1 MWIHSL
7 QWIHRDEAGQFLW
20 HLVFHWSKQLL
31 NPLWP
36 FYTQSPLLPSSCC
49 SKNSTWETED
59 IIKTVEF
66 QSTKSTLFQLFT
78 YIERYFS
85 GNFKH
90 RDRIASTTT
99 ILNSSAISDMKLV
112 ICLMRRSTLDSLPVL
127 RRVVIA
133 RVAILLFWS
142 DIKLS
147 KSTLQFVTARGRV
160 IATCNIM
167 VNQETDRAA
176 ITFEQLSWRTMHR

>member
-1 MWIHSL
+1 MASGISL
-7 QWIHRDEAGQFLW
+7 TKVTMESTMAFLY
-20 HLVFHWSKQLL
+20 SK
-31 NPLWP
+31 P
-36 FYTQSPLLPSSCC
+36 PSSLKLLLKKFNLKDRRH
-49 SKNSTWETED
+49 S
-59 IIKTVEF
+59 
-66 QSTKSTLFQLFT
+66 QSSRIEGKESTLFQLFT

-99 ILNSSAISDMKLV
+99 ILNSSAMSDMKRV

-142 DIKLS
+142 DNKLS

-160 IATCNIM
+160 LATCDIM
-167 VNQETDRAA
+167 ENQETNIAG
-176 ITFEQLSWRTMHR
+176 IILNS